1 MAEPDHST
9 FLERQ
14 MTFVFFKN
22 INRICKEWLAKR
34 GPHDASVVIRA
45 VDLMKMTSWINHTPT
60 ADEGRMVVTFLG
72 ALEPIFRTREPEL
85 WTQID
90 RAAVIYALYI
100 DPTIEGVNPDGTIR
114 EYPTKPV
121 DSQED
126 IETEPPSPAA
136 QAPEAP
142 QAPQAPQAPPPPPFP
157 AAAQAQDAPDAQDA
171 NNNDANDDQDDE
183 EDEYV
188 KALHSPAYA
197 PMLFPPLTYASVR
210 PFPHLVLDLDDDD
223 DEDDEGRDAPAA
235 AAAAAAAP
243 AASKDNDAVIE
254 TPDSEERD
262 VEYVHTPARKR
273 QRKMTAPPAPR
284 VLRKKVI
291 IWK

>member
-1 MAEPDHST
+1 MEPDHST
-9 FLERQ
+9 TLERR

-22 INRICKEWLAKR
+22 INKICKEWLAKR

-72 ALEPIFRTREPEL
+72 ALEPIFRTRAPEL

-114 EYPTKPV
+114 EYPTEPV
-121 DSQED
+121 DPQEE

-142 QAPQAPQAPPPPPFP
+142 QAPPPPPYP
-157 AAAQAQDAPDAQDA
+157 AQDD
-171 NNNDANDDQDDE
+171 NNNDDQDDE
-183 EDEYV
+183 VDDYGR
-188 KALHSPAYA
+188 ALRSPAYA

-223 DEDDEGRDAPAA
+223 EEDENIPGNANDAPAA
-235 AAAAAAAP
+235 SPA

>member
-9 FLERQ
+9 FLERR

-22 INRICKEWLAKR
+22 INKICKEWLAKR

-45 VDLMKMTSWINHTPT
+45 VDLMNMTSLSDHSPT
-60 ADEGRMVVTFLG
+60 GDAGRMVVTFLG

-90 RAAVIYALYI
+90 RTAVIYALYI
-100 DPTIEGVNPDGTIR
+100 DPTIEGVNPDGSIR

-121 DSQED
+121 DPQED

-142 QAPQAPQAPPPPPFP
+142 QAPQAPPPPPYP
-157 AAAQAQDAPDAQDA
+157 AAAQAQDAPDAPDA
-171 NNNDANDDQDDE
+171 PDVNNNDDDQDDE
-183 EDEYV
+183 VDDYGR
-188 KALHSPAYA
+188 ALRSPTYA
-197 PMLFPPLTYASVR
+197 PMLFPSLTYASVR

-223 DEDDEGRDAPAA
+223 DEEDEGHDAPAA
-235 AAAAAAAP
+235 PTASPAAT
-243 AASKDNDAVIE
+243 ASKDNDAVIE

-273 QRKMTAPPAPR
+273 QRMMAAPPAPR

>member
-1 MAEPDHST
+1 MCYIGFGYFHHVYIMEPDHST
-9 FLERQ
+9 TLERR

-22 INRICKEWLAKR
+22 INKICKEWLAKR

-72 ALEPIFRTREPEL
+72 ALEPIFRTRAPEL

-114 EYPTKPV
+114 EYPTEPV
-121 DSQED
+121 DPQEE

-142 QAPQAPQAPPPPPFP
+142 QAPPPPPYP
-157 AAAQAQDAPDAQDA
+157 AQDD
-171 NNNDANDDQDDE
+171 NNNDDQDDE
-183 EDEYV
+183 VDDYGR
-188 KALHSPAYA
+188 ALRSPAYA

-223 DEDDEGRDAPAA
+223 EEDENIPGNANDAPAA
-235 AAAAAAAP
+235 SPA

>member
-1 MAEPDHST
+1 MEPDHST
-9 FLERQ
+9 TLERR

-22 INRICKEWLAKR
+22 INKICKEWLAKR

-72 ALEPIFRTREPEL
+72 ALEPIFRTRAPEL

-114 EYPTKPV
+114 EYPTEPV
-121 DSQED
+121 DPQEE

-142 QAPQAPQAPPPPPFP
+142 QAPQAPPPPPYP
-157 AAAQAQDAPDAQDA
+157 AQDAQDA
-171 NNNDANDDQDDE
+171 QDDNNNDDQDDE
-183 EDEYV
+183 VDDYGR
-188 KALHSPAYA
+188 ALRSPAYA

-223 DEDDEGRDAPAA
+223 DEEDDENIPGNANDAPAA
-235 AAAAAAAP
+235 TA